1 MCYSHDESY
10 CLIFFGVV
18 FAGRGLLT
26 QVAGFLAVIFRG
38 SFLRGLISMSAFFP
52 EGGGGGFFNEKLFF
66 KKIVFKKVLEE
77 F

>member
-26 QVAGFLAVIFRG
+26 QVAGFLAGIFRG

-52 EGGGGGFFNEKLFF
+52 EGGGEDFLMKNCFL
-66 KKIVFKKVLEE
+66 KK
-77 F
+77 